1 MWFINREEELKRLE
15 RGVLSGESFVLIAP
29 RRYGKT
35 TLIKRLMNQLNG
47 QTINFYID
55 LMPYSDSPQ
64 SLMEHMLEQFLKELG
79 VAEGIKRFVKG
90 LSLKARAVFEEFGVE
105 LELISEKRDP
115 LLELSKVLDIPQR
128 IAQKKDRRVLVAYDE
143 FGELYREKDRLV
155 KLFRSVIQHHDR
167 VSYIFAGSQE
177 SLMEKIFADRRGAFF
192 RFGTMMELRALNL
205 REVLEFAYIHIPMSS
220 VAVSVIEALR
230 GHPYY
235 TSRFFQKLQV
245 GLEPMIAL
253 EELLAE
259 EKGYVELLVDK
270 ARTVKHGIDVLRA
283 IALGVN
289 PFESLK
295 IKAQMVSKVI
305 QKLRLMGL
313 LRKIDR
319 GRYEITDPLLEG
331 YLSGELAF

>member
-177 SLMEKIFADRRGAFF
+177 SLM
-192 RFGTMMELRALNL
+192 
-205 REVLEFAYIHIPMSS
+205 
-220 VAVSVIEALR
+220 
-230 GHPYY
+230 
-235 TSRFFQKLQV
+235 
-245 GLEPMIAL
+245 
-253 EELLAE
+253 
-259 EKGYVELLVDK
+259 
-270 ARTVKHGIDVLRA
+270 
-283 IALGVN
+283 
-289 PFESLK
+289 
-295 IKAQMVSKVI
+295 
-305 QKLRLMGL
+305 
-313 LRKIDR
+313 
-319 GRYEITDPLLEG
+319 
-331 YLSGELAF
+331 